1 MLKFI
6 NESNYENAIV
16 VLDDVLSELDMN
28 KRQNL
33 LNFLKDTNQ
42 VFITTANKKD
52 VEDINLSKIKFYEI
66 DNGTIK
72 EE

>member
-33 LNFLKDTNQ
+33 LNLLKDTNQ